1 MARRNMK
8 CKWCETMIDY
18 DGDVKKAYLEGTDD
32 VHSCQ
37 NIPKGGFPKKWTKK
51 EYKPQGENLQLL
63 AIQSEIDAIKEE
75 QAKQGDAI
83 RALVKEV
90 SFKKGSEVE

>member
-1 MARRNMK
+1 MQ

-18 DGDVKKAYLEGTDD
+18 DGDVKKAFLQGTEE
-32 VHSCQ
+32 VHTCQ

-51 EYKPQGENLQLL
+51 EYKP
-63 AIQSEIDAIKEE
+63 IQNDLTTAATNSRLDELEKEVEKHSE
-75 QAKQGDAI
+75 AI

-90 SFKKGSEVE
+90 SFKKGNEVD